1 MKTSMFSDKEKL
13 EIRAAYSEGG
23 ITQRELAKK
32 HNCALKTIQ
41 RVIAEVPKEEMR
53 KLTEDVHEANVE
65 NMLEHIRKRS
75 FQAMGLFD
83 QILDT
88 LQTKIENASAR
99 ELFGGLKIL
108 SEVFAPQSQ
117 SGTGDASEAVKIN
130 VIFGDTSGADKPS
143 EDPEQISAEE
153 AQTYA
158 E

>member
-41 RVIAEVPKEEMR
+41 RVIAEVPKEEMQ

-65 NMLEHIRKRS
+65 NMLEHIRKRN

-83 QILDT
+83 QILET
-88 LQTKIENASAR
+88 LQTKIPNATAR

-108 SEVFAPQSQ
+108 SEVFAPQAQ
-117 SGTGDASEAVKIN
+117 NGGGIGDEPVKIN

-143 EDPEQISAEE
+143 EPAEEIKPEE
-153 AQTYA
+153 AQRYA